1 MQKPLRL
8 LTAAQQV
15 TITAN
20 LQDASVE
27 VDAVAQVATMLN
39 YEDVY

>member
-1 MQKPLRL
+1 MQQ
-8 LTAAQQV
+8 A

-27 VDAVAQVATMLN
+27 ADAIAQVATMLN